1 MLIGKPDETNWLIYV
16 FTSPTMPTLGS
27 KPGATAGAGV
37 AAETVGDDEVVA
49 ADTALD
55 CLAVP
60 TGLVV
65 EDGEENC
72 GSVLACAE
80 AAW

>member
-1 MLIGKPDETNWLIYV
+1 MVLFGLVVGSAKPRLTCDV
-16 FTSPTMPTLGS
+16 C
-27 KPGATAGAGV
+27 AGV
-37 AAETVGDDEVVA
+37 AAETVGDDDVVA
-49 ADTALD
+49 AATALD

-60 TGLVV
+60 AGLVV

-80 AAW
+80 AA